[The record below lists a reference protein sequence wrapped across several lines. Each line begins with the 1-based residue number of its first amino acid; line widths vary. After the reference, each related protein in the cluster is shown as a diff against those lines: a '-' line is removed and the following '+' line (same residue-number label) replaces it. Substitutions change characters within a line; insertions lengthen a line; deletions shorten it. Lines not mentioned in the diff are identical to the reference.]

1 MDNAVQNSIPRGMA
15 DSLIAAHDG
24 DVALLYIW
32 LSQNGALDADKAAR
46 ELCRTEGEIKNAYEK
61 LMRLIPAAGAKP
73 VQSEPEKEKKLPPPE
88 ELSIFRWAIRF
99 FWTPP

>member
-32 LSQNGALDADKAAR
+32 LSRNGALDADKAAR

-61 LMRLIPAAGAKP
+61 LMPVYKLLKRFPAESSNASL
-73 VQSEPEKEKKLPPPE
+73 V
-88 ELSIFRWAIRF
+88 
-99 FWTPP
+99 